1 MATES
6 TADGAADRRVDPQ
19 RARRGTGPVTDRG
32 LVRRFELLAAAR
44 RVFEAQGYVDTRVAD
59 IVREAG
65 ASQGTFYTYFD
76 SKEAVFQEVA
86 DQAIAQMLADLHA
99 DVVAD
104 DPVDRIRDSLRRF
117 VHAYRPA
124 ARIVALVEQVGTFT
138 PEMKALRLA
147 LREAFV
153 QRTVRGLVRWQA
165 DGTADPGLDPELA
178 AEALGSMVDQ
188 ICYVWMNLGREF
200 DEDALLDVL
209 TTVWSRTVG
218 VAQAPSK
225 ARRRAHLRAAHPL
238 PPGHD
243 GALDSVTDTA

>member
-1 MATES
+1 MAS
-6 TADGAADRRVDPQ
+6 QQAAGRRVDPQ
-19 RARRGTGPVTDRG
+19 SARRDTGPVTDRG
-32 LVRRFELLAAAR
+32 LVRRQELLAAAR

-59 IVREAG
+59 IVHEAG

-86 DQAIAQMLADLHA
+86 GQVIAQMLADLHA
-99 DVVAD
+99 DAVSD
-104 DPVDRIRDSLRRF
+104 DPVERIRDSLRRF

-165 DGTADPGLDPELA
+165 DGTADPALDPQLT
-178 AEALGSMVDQ
+178 AEVLGAMVDQ
-188 ICYVWMNLGREF
+188 TCYVWMNLGRAF
-200 DEDALLDVL
+200 DEEALLDVL
-209 TTVWSRTVG
+209 TTSWSRTMG
-218 VAQAPSK
+218 VAPAPPE
-225 ARRRAHLRAAHPL
+225 ARDRARSGLTGRP
-238 PPGHD
+238 
-243 GALDSVTDTA
+243 